1 MTGSLFTKTKRQ
13 IKAQLMIS
21 LLTILTHS
29 LVLDGVSIFFFKSVK
44 MGNDFYDF
52 LEAGCGEIPSHIK
65 NALE

>member
-21 LLTILTHS
+21 LLANS
-29 LVLDGVSIFFFKSVK
+29 LVVLDGVIIFFLKKSVK
-44 MGNDFYDF
+44 MANDFYDF
-52 LEAGCGEIPSHIK
+52 LEAGCGEIPNHIK